1 LPTLLDESKQRAS
14 FAKFCY
20 DAVDIFEDVGLVYF
34 DDVGM
39 VDFSEDVDLVHK
51 LEMSLLRDT

>member
-1 LPTLLDESKQRAS
+1 LDESKQRAS

-51 LEMSLLRDT
+51 FEMSLLRDT